1 MAFDYEKFPEMS
13 KEDLVNAAYDVTGGN
28 VADLTPEQLGRL
40 MTVASFVFDCC
51 LNEFE
56 RRGLLLVED
65 GMPVVP
71 YLSEHAVETVLT
83 RP

>member
-1 MAFDYEKFPEMS
+1 MAFDYETFPDLPRE
-13 KEDLVNAAYDVTGGN
+13 ELVNAAYDVTGGN
-28 VADLTPEQLGRL
+28 VADLDAVQLARL
-40 MTVASFVFDCC
+40 ITIASFVFDCC

-56 RRGLLLVED
+56 RRGFLLIED

-71 YLSEHAVETVLT
+71 YISEHAVETVLT